1 MPTVVR
7 TTIPVQRFQALE
19 GQSVTYMA
27 FDTIN
32 GMQCQNLGIQVALV
46 RAGGGGMTV
55 TIPSVADA
63 FDRVGDIVTS
73 IPAGEEMAFGPFT
86 VPVNW
91 GDGARQLFLDA
102 TGTGGTIAVIEVG

>member
-7 TTIPVQRFQALE
+7 TTIAVQRFQALH
-19 GQSVTYMA
+19 GQTVTYVA
-27 FDTIN
+27 FDTVN
-32 GMQCQNLGIQVALV
+32 GMQATNLGIQVALV
-46 RAGGGGMTV
+46 KAGGGGMTV

-63 FDRVGDIVTS
+63 FDRIGDIVTS
-73 IPAGEEMAFGPFT
+73 IPAGAEMAFGPFT

-102 TGTGGTIAVIEVG
+102 TGSGTIAVIEVG